1 MDTDLLIRNIDP
13 DLISALAARA
23 DQHRC
28 SLEEEH
34 LYILK
39 RALQR
44 PTRPD
49 PQRFIAQVRALR
61 ATLPPGIFGACDIDE
76 TKRAGQK

>member
-1 MDTDLLIRNIDP
+1 MDTDLLIHNIDP

-23 DQHRC
+23 AQHRR

-44 PTRPD
+44 PPRPD
-49 PQRFIAQVRALR
+49 PQQFIAQVRALR
-61 ATLPPGIFGACDIDE
+61 ATLPPGIFGAGDIDE
-76 TKRAGQK
+76 TKRAGKK